1 MRFLAVPVGFGVGAD
16 DNKQPFRELTLAFP
30 GGWVCHYLL
39 ELRMLT
45 SDP

>member
-1 MRFLAVPVGFGVGAD
+1 MYFLAVPAGFGVGAD
-16 DNKQPFRELTLAFP
+16 DNKQPFRELTPAFP